1 MLRLAFVLSL
11 VLLNSD
17 LASSRQTW
25 EKQPEYAEVNPGE
38 SVVLQCIINNKEGD
52 CRYCDIIRLCH
63 CNTVSLCHYDTM
75 AQCYSDTFKCPGWTV
90 TV

>member
-11 VLLNSD
+11 VLLGSH

-52 CRYCDIIRLCH
+52 CRYF
-63 CNTVSLCHYDTM
+63 DT
-75 AQCYSDTFKCPGWTV
+75 AL
-90 TV
+90 